1 MIEPQTSQINIPPT
15 VKKGGLFSKIGAGLG
30 GAIGAIGGGFA
41 GFATGGP
48 GGAALGA
55 TKGAMVG
62 AGAGYGLGMA
72 LDKPGVTENQPV
84 GGEKT
89 PMVRALSQD
98 PQAQNYALE
107 LGKQGLP
114 QDDPRYEYITTAQQK
129 LKEKWGMA

>member
-15 VKKGGLFSKIGAGLG
+15 TSSGGLWGKIKKVLGPIGGGLG
-30 GAIGAIGGGFA
+30 AIAGSFVGQPLVGFKAGSAIGGLVGSVA
-41 GFATGGP
+41 P
-48 GGAALGA
+48 GG
-55 TKGAMVG
+55 
-62 AGAGYGLGMA
+62 
-72 LDKPGVTENQPV
+72 KPKYQENQPV